1 MTSPSTIY
9 KVFQLQESVYATQI
23 KGYATE
29 IKQPIHLCVLIDTS
43 GSMEE
48 NNKLNNVI
56 TSLTFLLDHMTSND
70 YLSVITFNT
79 NAKVKVL
86 NKKLTE
92 EGKTEIKTIIASLV
106 AGGGTNMSEALQKA
120 SLTFMKDTNCKHCV
134 LLLTDGHANIGS
146 INPDELLLLVKNNIQ
161 IASYTSIGYGTDHN
175 TNLLKS
181 IATEGGGSYN
191 VVSSLEDTASVF
203 GDILGGLQTCIAQNV
218 LIEYPTSSELL
229 TSYAIHNNDVYI
241 GDLQSEADVYVFSNK
256 QPIGISGKNLDG
268 SHFIV
273 IPIFDTSS
281 NEQVI
286 TAYKRQQVA
295 SLMSDIQ
302 KDITVVGISDEK
314 KDIYREKITFLQG
327 EIQGMLENEM
337 KDLLLNQLNKCN
349 DILDTSPIDL
359 ANVTVLM
366 SQNSTAIGTGRGMIS
381 GDAHYGIMSPFA
393 NGMQRNIS
401 TGMRTHAQSVRSQRT
416 LSYEDHYELL
426 GSQLEP
432 MPGGLPEGLPE
443 ESSY

>member
-1 MTSPSTIY
+1 MASPGSIY
-9 KVFQLQESVYATQI
+9 KVFQIKESIYATYI

-56 TSLTFLLDHMTSND
+56 TSLTFLLDHMSSND
-70 YLSVITFNT
+70 YLSVITFDIT
-79 NAKVKVL
+79 AKLKVI

-92 EGKTEIKTIIASLV
+92 EGKVEIKTIIASLV
-106 AGGGTNMSEALQKA
+106 AGGGTNMSDALQKS
-120 SLTFMKDTNCKHCV
+120 SLTLMKDTNFKQCI

-146 INPDELLLLVKNNIQ
+146 INPDELIPLVTNSI
-161 IASYTSIGYGTDHN
+161 SYTSFTSIGYGTDHN

-229 TSYAIHNNDVYI
+229 TSYAIRNNDVYI
-241 GDLQSEADVYVFSNK
+241 GDLQSESEVYVFSNK

-268 SHFIV
+268 SHFIAV
-273 IPIFDTSS
+273 PVFDSS
-281 NEQVI
+281 NNEQII

-314 KDIYREKITFLQG
+314 KAIYREKIIILQG

-337 KDLLLNQLNKCN
+337 KDLLLNQLNKCI
-349 DILDTSPIDL
+349 DILDTSHLDL
-359 ANVTVLM
+359 VNVTVLM

-393 NGMQRNIS
+393 NSIQRNIS

-432 MPGGLPEGLPE
+432 MPGGLPGGLPGD
-443 ESSY
+443 SSY